1 MFHIARSSFKDLL
14 IKPPFNYDINV
25 PSLVTLK
32 FREGPLAALVSAWN
46 HNEDLMDRQGVR
58 AAPVPLAVVD
68 GDDLVLGHLLPR
80 PHLEHLPQLHRA
92 H

>member
-1 MFHIARSSFKDLL
+1 M
-14 IKPPFNYDINV
+14 

-32 FREGPLAALVSAWN
+32 IREGPLAALVSAWN

-68 GDDLVLGHLLPR
+68 GDHLVLGHLLPR

-92 H
+92 HQLVRLKHHNISIRHLYARMSSF

>member
-1 MFHIARSSFKDLL
+1 M
-14 IKPPFNYDINV
+14 

-32 FREGPLAALVSAWN
+32 IREGPLAALVSAWN

-92 H
+92 HQLVRLKHQNISIRHLYARMSSF